1 MIRKEG
7 RESFTKAGGEE
18 TGAIGPATNQPCRGG
33 ASSSLLGCSCL
44 CSGRFPK
51 QSLPALVLEK
61 SVYRRGDVVGL
72 RKDGVFEFRVI
83 TAEGVSGGNAL
94 YLRGE
99 VFEQFLSN
107 AGGDFRPVA
116 PAQPVFVRNDDAK
129 RF

>member
-1 MIRKEG
+1 MKGEKVSG
-7 RESFTKAGGEE
+7 RRAARRR
-18 TGAIGPATNQPCRGG
+18 GAIGPATNQPCRGG

-51 QSLPALVLEK
+51 RTLPALVLEK
-61 SVYRRGDVVGL
+61 TVYRRGDIVGL

-83 TAEGVSGGNAL
+83 TAEGVSSCKAL